1 MQSNDE
7 GSPPPHSLTSAA
19 IPATGRTLLAGN
31 LHAFNLSALL
41 SLLNIQK
48 QTGQLTLRNRGFV
61 AYATVEAGEVVDASL
76 GRIHGLP
83 ALFQMM
89 SWGEGI
95 FNFTINAP
103 AERTI
108 TLSLPILQ
116 VRAALWLD
124 RWRSVLGIIPSL
136 GCLITVHNSPRG
148 DVIIKPYQW
157 GVLTRVV
164 GGPMTVADIAHA
176 LNEDPLAITRIC
188 VELIE
193 LGLCE
198 ALPPL
203 DDGWSESAALV
214 GE

>member
-1 MQSNDE
+1 MQSFDKD
-7 GSPPPHSLTSAA
+7 SPALQRLSSAA
-19 IPATGRTLLAGN
+19 THTIGEVLLAGN

-48 QTGQLTLRNRGFV
+48 QSGQLTVRNRGFV
-61 AYATVEAGEVVDASL
+61 AYVAVEAGEVTDASL

-83 ALFQMM
+83 ALFQVM
-89 SWGEGI
+89 SWGEGS
-95 FNFTINAP
+95 FSFAAAPP

-108 TLSLPILQ
+108 TLTLPVVQ
-116 VRAALWLD
+116 VRASLWLD
-124 RWRSVLGIIPSL
+124 RWRSVLGVIPSL
-136 GCLITVHNSPRG
+136 GCRITVHSSPRG

-164 GGPMTVADIAHA
+164 SGPMTVADIAHA
-176 LNEDPLAITRIC
+176 LKEDPLAITRIC

-203 DDGWSESAALV
+203 EDGWSESAVLV

>member
-1 MQSNDE
+1 M
-7 GSPPPHSLTSAA
+7 
-19 IPATGRTLLAGN
+19 LAGS
-31 LHAFNLSALL
+31 LYAFNLSALL

-61 AYATVEAGEVVDASL
+61 AYVSVENGEVADASL

-83 ALFQMM
+83 ALFQAM
-89 SWGEGI
+89 SWGEGSFSFI
-95 FNFTINAP
+95 ATSA
-103 AERTI
+103 ADRTI
-108 TLSLPILQ
+108 TLTLPVVQ

-124 RWRSVLGIIPSL
+124 RWRNVLGIIPSL
-136 GCLITVHNSPRG
+136 GCRITVHNSPHG

-164 GGPMTVADIAHA
+164 GGPMTVANLAHA
-176 LNEDPLAITRIC
+176 LKEDPLAITRIC

-203 DDGWSESAALV
+203 EDSWSADAALV

>member
-1 MQSNDE
+1 MQSYDE
-7 GSPPPHSLTSAA
+7 GSSATHRLSPSTA
-19 IPATGRTLLAGN
+19 RAEGQALLAGS

-48 QTGQLTLRNRGFV
+48 QSGQLTIRNRGFV
-61 AYATVEAGEVVDASL
+61 AYVAVEQGEVVDASL

-83 ALFQMM
+83 ALFQAM
-89 SWGEGI
+89 SWGEGG
-95 FNFTINAP
+95 FSFAATP
-103 AERTI
+103 GAERTI
-108 TLSLPILQ
+108 TLSLPVVQ

-124 RWRSVLGIIPSL
+124 RWRNVLGVIPSL
-136 GCLITVHNSPRG
+136 GCRITVHSSPRG

-164 GGPMTVADIAHA
+164 GGPMTVAELAHA
-176 LNEDPLAITRIC
+176 LKEDPLAITRIC

-193 LGLCE
+193 LGLCK

-203 DDGWSESAALV
+203 NDGWSESAV
-214 GE
+214 MVE